1 MSQPILPIFQNLIR
15 FFTTSPLSTPPTPHP
30 TPFVALV
37 FGREADGLRS
47 SELFQC
53 THTCEIATSASH
65 GSLNLAQVRFTR
77 DSHEIHTR
85 FARGDPH
92 AAIHTRRSTRG
103 DSHATIHTRRF
114 TRAPYLP
121 NVPTAYLSNSRG
133 ALLAVHAAHMCPT
146 WAPHICPL
154 SRRVVSEL
162 V

>member
-15 FFTTSPLSTPPTPHP
+15 FFTTSPLSSPPTPHP

-92 AAIHTRRSTRG
+92 AAIHTRRFTRG
-103 DSHATIHTRRF
+103 DSHAPHICPMFPPHICPIL
-114 TRAPYLP
+114 A
-121 NVPTAYLSNSRG
+121 A

-146 WAPHICPL
+146 WASHILPIL
-154 SRRVVSEL
+154 APRSE
-162 V
+162 

>member
-15 FFTTSPLSTPPTPHP
+15 FFTTSPLSSPPTPHP

-77 DSHEIHTR
+77 DLHEIR
-85 FARGDPH
+85 
-92 AAIHTRRSTRG
+92 TRRSTRG
-103 DSHATIHTRRF
+103 DPHATIHTRRF

-133 ALLAVHAAHMCPT
+133 STPGSSRGAYVPNLGVSYFAHSRAA
-146 WAPHICPL
+146 
-154 SRRVVSEL
+154 
-162 V
+162 